1 MLARHVWRLGARRK
15 PDTEGGASAGHW
27 DLASM
32 GAYPQRRE
40 PVSSAGLDDELAYRR
55 HERSV
60 LKMLSARYRPLD
72 ADARREIYQEAWTSV
87 LSRRRSGAQIEQL
100 GAYLHS
106 AAANLASKRVHGAD
120 ARRRVSFD
128 PTSAA
133 FTALAD
139 FEELPEDRV
148 VAVDEAR
155 RLHMLV
161 AELDPAEQA
170 VLKLRIE
177 SGLEPSEV
185 RERLGLTERQYRRVA
200 ERASKA
206 LLGEFQAFDRGDWA
220 RAKRSLL
227 CACVMG
233 IASARQRERAARLV
247 ADDPC
252 CRAMMS
258 ELRRLGDQVAALLPV
273 PAGTVAVGSDHVGL
287 AQHAAELA
295 TSFKQRAAELA
306 HRPRGGDPE
315 TGRQR
320 FGDARRQAS
329 DLVVGVKQHATSA
342 YVRMADP
349 TPLSGARPGAV
360 GALLAS
366 CAAIGGGVSYCANQQ
381 INPFTSLAGTNG
393 TQSPKRK
400 PGHKP
405 KQAAESQPNSE
416 PAAQAPAPSTTGAAP
431 QPPPTP
437 APQPES
443 PPTPPAQVAQPPA
456 QPPAATSNSEFDPGA
471 GPTQAPAAQPAN
483 SAPSTPAPS
492 STGEFSG
499 P

>member
-1 MLARHVWRLGARRK
+1 MRAGHVWRLGARRK
-15 PDTEGGASAGHW
+15 PDTEGGASAGHR

-40 PVSSAGLDDELAYRR
+40 PVSSAELDDELAYRR

-60 LKMLSARYRPLD
+60 LKMLSARYRTLD

-128 PTSAA
+128 PTSPA
-133 FTALAD
+133 FTSLAD
-139 FEELPEDRV
+139 FEEPPDERV

-161 AELDPAEQA
+161 AELDSAEQA

-273 PAGTVAVGSDHVGL
+273 PAGTAAVGSDHVGL
-287 AQHAAELA
+287 AQHAAEFA
-295 TSFKQRAAELA
+295 TSIKQRAAELA
-306 HRPRGGDPE
+306 HRPRGGDPD

-320 FGDARRQAS
+320 LGDARRQAS
-329 DLVVGVKQHATSA
+329 DLVLGAKQHATSA
-342 YVRMADP
+342 YVRIADP

-360 GALLAS
+360 GAVLAS
-366 CAAIGGGVSYCANQQ
+366 CVAIGGGVSYCANQQ
-381 INPFTSLAGTNG
+381 VNPFASLAGTG
-393 TQSPKRK
+393 GAETPKRK
-400 PGHKP
+400 PEHEP
-405 KQAAESQPNSE
+405 KHAAEPQPGSE
-416 PAAQAPAPSTTGAAP
+416 PAAQAPASTTSAP
-431 QPPPTP
+431 PQTPPSSTAQPQSFPP
-437 APQPES
+437 
-443 PPTPPAQVAQPPA
+443 PPAQVAQPPA
-456 QPPAATSNSEFDPGA
+456 QPPDATSNSEFDPGA
-471 GPTQAPAAQPAN
+471 GPTQAPAAKPAR
-483 SAPSTPAPS
+483 SAPSAPAPS
-492 STGEFSG
+492 SRGEFSG